1 MSYVL
6 GAAPLVDVK
15 KLGAGLD
22 REQAYAVFQFGPD
35 QGKSPEERGRRFRA
49 WDVTPA
55 WLAAFEAAR
64 LITFVDGKPLVAVP
78 KEKLSVK
85 QRRTVANAV
94 KAQFDQA
101 WASQFGSSG
110 GGGGGGGGDSTL
122 PEEKD
127 NTPLLI
133 AGAAGVA
140 LVALVAMRRRK

>member
-6 GAAPLVDVK
+6 GAVPLVDVK

-64 LITFVDGKPLVAVP
+64 LITFVDGKPLVTIA
-78 KEKLSVK
+78 KENLSVK

-110 GGGGGGGGDSTL
+110 GGGGGGGDSTL

-140 LVALVAMRRRK
+140 LVAFVAMRRRK